1 MTAGIYN
8 FTIDQGS
15 QYTTTILYEDPSG
28 NPINL
33 TGYSAAMQLREQA
46 AAPNPPSL
54 SLTSGAGGGIV
65 ITPLDGQLDIT
76 MTTAQTGGLNARFY
90 VYDLELTLS
99 GVVTRIIQGQ
109 ITVSAQVTK

>member
-8 FTIDQGS
+8 FTLDQGS
-15 QYTTTILYEDPSG
+15 QYTTTIVYEDPSG
-28 NPINL
+28 NPIDL
-33 TGYSAAMQLREQA
+33 TGYTAAMQLREQSA
-46 AAPNPPSL
+46 SPNPATL
-54 SLTSGAGGGIV
+54 TLTSAPGGGIV
-65 ITPLDGQLDIT
+65 ITPLTGTLDIT
-76 MTTAQTGGLNARFY
+76 MTTAQTGALDARFY